1 MKVHELDQKPGTDLG
16 VARAAAG
23 PAAWLNP
30 GMDIADQVRSAVTE
44 LGIEHEFLDC
54 DPELADTAAFCAHYG
69 YELDQSANTI
79 VVASK
84 RPLGQYAACIVLAN
98 SRLDVN
104 KTVRGLMEVRKL
116 SFAPA
121 DVTAEVTGMIMGG
134 VTPFGLPAD
143 LPVYIDAA
151 VMDCEW
157 VIVGGGS
164 RSLKIKIAPEA
175 LVATGG
181 QVVDGLANPIP
192 PS

>member
-1 MKVHELDQKPGTDLG
+1 
-16 VARAAAG
+16 
-23 PAAWLNP
+23 
-30 GMDIADQVRSAVTE
+30 MDIADQVRRTVAE

-54 DPELADTAAFCAHYG
+54 DPALADTAAFCAHYG

-84 RPLGQYAACIVLAN
+84 RPPGRHAACVVLAN

-121 DVTAEVTGMIMGG
+121 EVTAEVTGMIMGG
-134 VTPFGLPAD
+134 VTPFGLPPE
-143 LPVYIDAA
+143 LPLYVDSA

-164 RSLKIKIAPEA
+164 RSLKIKVAPDA
-175 LVATGG
+175 LIATGG
-181 QVVDGLANPIP
+181 QVINGLANPSP
-192 PS
+192 TA